1 MLEQAE
7 QRRVERLPI
16 PRHCRGGGHGGKT
29 VDLVDLSPAGARI
42 DHGEPLSEWNGFPLE
57 LPPALG
63 GGQVRAAVIWSQ
75 LAGRARGRAGKGAL
89 VYQSG
94 LAFPHSTPAEQAAL
108 RVALVRSAGEW
119 ALNQLRDFHREAKRD
134 PALQE
139 RFNRFCEETLGWL
152 GREIETLR
160 FTKAP

>member
-1 MLEQAE
+1 MIEHPDERQA
-7 QRRVERLPI
+7 ERLPV
-16 PRHCRGGGHGGKT
+16 PRQCRGVEREAKAMH
-29 VDLVDLSPAGARI
+29 LVDLSPAGARVE
-42 DHGEPLSEWNGFPLE
+42 HGEPLSEWNGVPLE